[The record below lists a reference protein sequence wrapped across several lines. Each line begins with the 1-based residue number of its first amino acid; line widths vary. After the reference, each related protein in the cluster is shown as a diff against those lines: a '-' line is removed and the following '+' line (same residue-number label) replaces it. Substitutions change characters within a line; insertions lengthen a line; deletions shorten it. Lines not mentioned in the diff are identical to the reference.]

1 MSWREFRFLRK
12 GKAAL
17 VWKIRN
23 DGESYI
29 TESGQL
35 NGKMQVFSDSPGDK
49 GKFGTKAYMDA
60 TENTKFHV
68 SREIRKKEEK

>member
-49 GKFGTKAYMDA
+49 GKFGT
-60 TENTKFHV
+60 F
-68 SREIRKKEEK
+68 IEKGCSTFCEGFKLR